1 MSCWRYAFN
10 EVVNDWALNL
20 NTWFKKFH
28 SCWRRKY
35 SGHNIWNYN
44 IGPYFVLAL
53 YVFYFFILFLFSW
66 KWFHEKFREID
77 FTEKALY
84 VFTFL
89 YFSYCPIGTAF
100 TFLHCVLEKNIM
112 KNNIHEKSTCIFKV
126 VLIWELAQIFYSISS
141 PSVHNI
147 WILKFFFFM
156 FVAIKMSLDNIY
168 TLLNTYS

>member
-10 EVVNDWALNL
+10 EVVNDWALKL
-20 NTWFKKFH
+20 NTRFKKFH

-44 IGPYFVLAL
+44 IGPYFVL
-53 YVFYFFILFLFSW
+53 
-66 KWFHEKFREID
+66 
-77 FTEKALY
+77 ALY

-126 VLIWELAQIFYSISS
+126 VLISELAQIFKSVSS
-141 PSVHNI
+141 PSAYNI
-147 WILKFFFFM
+147 WIFLMM
-156 FVAIKMSLDNIY
+156 FVAIKMSLFR
-168 TLLNTYS
+168 